1 MISSRQGIG
10 KFIQKGTALP
20 PEKGLAPAKVFIMK
34 KLLIYGDSIL
44 RGITYSEEAK
54 KHKLCTGYKLPT
66 LAALGYEVIN
76 HSRMGA
82 TVDRGLD
89 MFDYTVAEC
98 DKDTTVI
105 FDFGGNDC
113 DYDWAAISADP
124 LAVHLPHTPEE
135 KFRATYG
142 EMLNRAF
149 ATGAEVY
156 MCNLVPMMP
165 ERYLSFISKDRS
177 RENIMS
183 WLGDI
188 TMLYRFQE
196 HYNLIVEDIARTA
209 GCPLIDL
216 RTDFL
221 LSHRCSSLLSL
232 DGIHPSEEGHDL
244 IETLL
249 REKLAKSDG
258 LKKMA

>member
-1 MISSRQGIG
+1 
-10 KFIQKGTALP
+10 
-20 PEKGLAPAKVFIMK
+20 MK

-66 LAALGYEVIN
+66 LAALGYDVIN

-89 MFDYTVAEC
+89 MFEYTIAEC
-98 DKDTTVI
+98 DKDSTVI

-113 DYDWAAISADP
+113 DFDWAAISTDP
-124 LAVHLPHTPEE
+124 LGRHRPHTEE
-135 KFRATYG
+135 PKFRALYAD
-142 EMLNRAF
+142 MLDKAF
-149 ATGAEVY
+149 KTGAEVY
-156 MCNLVPMMP
+156 MCNLVPLMP
-165 ERYLSFISKDRS
+165 DRYLSFISKDRS
-177 RENIMS
+177 RENILS

-188 TMLYRFQE
+188 TMLYRYQE
-196 HYNLIVEDIARTA
+196 HYNTVVEEIARTS
-209 GCPLIDL
+209 GCPMIDL

-221 LSHRCSSLLSL
+221 LSHRCASLLSL

-244 IETLL
+244 IESLL
-249 REKLAKSDG
+249 REKIAKNFIAE
-258 LKKMA
+258 KMA

>member
-1 MISSRQGIG
+1 
-10 KFIQKGTALP
+10 
-20 PEKGLAPAKVFIMK
+20 MK

-66 LAALGYEVIN
+66 LAALGYDVIN

-89 MFDYTVAEC
+89 MFEYTIAEC
-98 DKDTTVI
+98 DKDSTII

-113 DYDWAAISADP
+113 DFDWAAISADP
-124 LAVHLPHTPEE
+124 LSHHRPHTEE
-135 KFRATYG
+135 PKFRALYAD
-142 EMLNRAF
+142 MLDKAF
-149 ATGAEVY
+149 KTGAEVY
-156 MCNLVPMMP
+156 MCNLVPLMP
-165 ERYLSFISKDRS
+165 DRYLSFISKDRS
-177 RENIMS
+177 RENILS

-188 TMLYRFQE
+188 TMLYRYQE
-196 HYNLIVEDIARTA
+196 HYNTVVEEIARTS
-209 GCPLIDL
+209 GCPMIDL

-221 LSHRCSSLLSL
+221 LSHRCASLLSL

-244 IETLL
+244 IESLL
-249 REKLAKSDG
+249 REKIAKNFIAE
-258 LKKMA
+258 KMA